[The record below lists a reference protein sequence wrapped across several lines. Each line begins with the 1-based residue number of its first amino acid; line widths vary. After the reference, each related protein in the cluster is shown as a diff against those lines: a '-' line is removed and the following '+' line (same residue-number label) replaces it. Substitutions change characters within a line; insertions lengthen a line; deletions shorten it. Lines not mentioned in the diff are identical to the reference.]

1 MTKMKAKENNHL
13 EKAPTTLQGNVKST
27 FMIIFALSAILL
39 MLLPFLTTF
48 NEFLTKIVEKFG
60 FYMWIQNYIV
70 PWLAQ
75 MVGAILMPFGVS
87 FVAHP
92 EGMTV
97 NGIYLGLTW
106 NCIGWQSLILL
117 LVTFITGLTGSYTKI
132 SKLECILLGIL
143 GTFFV
148 NLFRLTFTAL
158 LGAYWGR
165 LFAIVFHDYFATLV
179 TLIWLFFFWWFSYTY
194 IFQSKRG

>member
-13 EKAPTTLQGNVKST
+13 EKAPTILQGNVKST

-70 PWLAQ
+70 PWLAK

-106 NCIGWQSLILL
+106 NCIG
-117 LVTFITGLTGSYTKI
+117 
-132 SKLECILLGIL
+132 
-143 GTFFV
+143 
-148 NLFRLTFTAL
+148 
-158 LGAYWGR
+158 
-165 LFAIVFHDYFATLV
+165 
-179 TLIWLFFFWWFSYTY
+179 
-194 IFQSKRG
+194 